1 MIRGISPEGLV
12 FLFFATLIL
21 VIAFMSSSTCGADSS
36 GRPLSF
42 SNKDLEPYE
51 NPEGGSPR
59 EPQSPEPKSSEIRKT
74 KAEDSKE
81 QREKEYWCK
90 KTAPQRKK
98 IRQLNEE
105 ISEKERELAE
115 ENAGGSA
122 RNKKTRTLNKA
133 LAKTRRRLKD
143 AEGMLSDLAD
153 EAHRKGVPMGWLRCQ
168 FE

>member
-1 MIRGISPEGLV
+1 MPV
-12 FLFFATLIL
+12 IL
-21 VIAFMSSSTCGADSS
+21 GIAFMSSSTYGADSS
-36 GRPLSF
+36 ARPLSF

-51 NPEGGSPR
+51 NPEGGNSR
-59 EPQSPEPKSSEIRKT
+59 GPQSPEPKNSEGRKT
-74 KAEDSKE
+74 KAEDAKE

-90 KTAPQRKK
+90 RTTPQRKK

-105 ISEKERELAE
+105 INEKERELAE
-115 ENAGGSA
+115 ENAAGSA